1 MPETKTPAHPGR
13 RAPRVVDFEKKPE
26 RDEDVDFGQ
35 PFDQYSMAPTA
46 GAPHVPNPT
55 ESYPF
60 PGYPDEVQPT
70 QAYPTAYGETAQAE
84 APAYPVSP
92 GHYPAPQYPASQYPA
107 SQYPAPQYPAP
118 QYPPVQYPVGSP
130 PPYYGGQA
138 PAQSYHQSGPS
149 FYAYGAGYP
158 ASAADAPFGRDPMT
172 GEPLSDKSKVTAGV
186 LQIFLGGFGAG
197 RFYIGS
203 NGVAVAQL
211 LLLVL
216 GWLTAILGV
225 GVLILMGLGVWVI
238 VDGIMMLVGNV
249 RDSSGRRLRN

>member
-1 MPETKTPAHPGR
+1 
-13 RAPRVVDFEKKPE
+13 VVDFEKKPE

-84 APAYPVSP
+84 APAYPVYP

-107 SQYPAPQYPAP
+107 SQYPAP

-138 PAQSYHQSGPS
+138 PAQSYHQSVPS
-149 FYAYGAGYP
+149 YYAYGAGYP

>member
-1 MPETKTPAHPGR
+1 M
-13 RAPRVVDFEKKPE
+13 VDFEKKPE

-84 APAYPVSP
+84 APAYPVYP
-92 GHYPAPQYPASQYPA
+92 GHYPASQYPA
-107 SQYPAPQYPAP
+107 SQYPAP

-149 FYAYGAGYP
+149 YYAYGAGYP
-158 ASAADAPFGRDPMT
+158 APAGDAPFGRDPMT

>member
-1 MPETKTPAHPGR
+1 M
-13 RAPRVVDFEKKPE
+13 VDFEKKPE

-107 SQYPAPQYPAP
+107 SQYPAP